1 MKCKKHPGDLSSG
14 AGVCASCLRERLF
27 ALMAAQAQAQAR
39 AQAQA
44 QALAHRAA
52 AAAAEEPRKSDAQ
65 PPPPPLS
72 FPRSVSPYVSRR
84 KSDDDRHHPHHHPH
98 HRFYSTPQ
106 VAPTYSAASEGG
118 AGGGGG
124 GGLAFQRSY
133 NKKSRK
139 FSLLA
144 YLFRSRSEKLDS
156 DPNPDSSD
164 ADPRGCRASP
174 SPSWLSFLPGR
185 RRAQSRLSSFEEVST
200 VAAVDGRCGRPSRI
214 PARGMSPALGED
226 SDGNTGGDRSPR
238 GNGCSSET
246 SLSPPWWRRTPV
258 TPSYA
263 PKSATRPRPGH
274 SRNVSG
280 FAFCLSPL
288 VRASPSRNRKQKGCM
303 PPEAGYSGEIGRA
316 SAKPHLA
323 TASSFG
329 KNRSRKLAD
338 FGRAHHH
345 NR

>member
-65 PPPPPLS
+65 PPPPPLV
-72 FPRSVSPYVSRR
+72 P
-84 KSDDDRHHPHHHPH
+84 
-98 HRFYSTPQ
+98 
-106 VAPTYSAASEGG
+106 
-118 AGGGGG
+118 
-124 GGLAFQRSY
+124 
-133 NKKSRK
+133 
-139 FSLLA
+139 SL
-144 YLFRSRSEKLDS
+144 
-156 DPNPDSSD
+156 
-164 ADPRGCRASP
+164 RGCRASP

-288 VRASPSRNRKQKGCM
+288 VRASPSRNRRQKGCM